1 MHITRSF
8 VNHDYIEVTM
18 TTSMSMSLCTCV
30 IESDTRCK
38 SSQQHASGKRH
49 THVLTI
55 LTILQPH
62 IKTKCRCFGHS
73 NE

>member
-30 IESDTRCK
+30 IESGIKCK
-38 SSQQHASGKRH
+38 SSRQHASGKGH
-49 THVLTI
+49 TCVFINIDNIATTH
-55 LTILQPH
+55 QN
-62 IKTKCRCFGHS
+62 KM
-73 NE
+73 